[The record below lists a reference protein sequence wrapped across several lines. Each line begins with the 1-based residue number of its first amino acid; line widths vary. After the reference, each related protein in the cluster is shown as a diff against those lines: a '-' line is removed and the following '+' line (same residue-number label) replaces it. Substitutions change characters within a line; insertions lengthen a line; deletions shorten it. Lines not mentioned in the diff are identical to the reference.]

1 MKSNLSWFA
10 LFLNKIILTKMQIW
24 DFWSCHVRV
33 ERDNGFAKRAS
44 FSCDRD
50 AISQDGMIRSRK
62 QTPNPIASLILFRAR
77 RMFFPVLTRQF
88 RSRFFFTLVYFILS
102 CNWIG
107 IFHEKNATKK
117 THSTYSFHLKKASQK
132 STGTIT
138 QHSVTVS
145 SMSRKACSVTSPN
158 RDCGTIDVALFGLP
172 INLRNALNNVKYKER
187 NWANTV
193 IILSFAQVTNPI
205 YN

>member
-24 DFWSCHVRV
+24 VFWVVMCAWSGIMVSRSERV
-33 ERDNGFAKRAS
+33 FH
-44 FSCDRD
+44 
-50 AISQDGMIRSRK
+50 AIVTQSLRMEWLGHANK
-62 QTPNPIASLILFRAR
+62 LQTPSLRSFCFALVEC
-77 RMFFPVLTRQF
+77 FFPSWPGSFDPV
-88 RSRFFFTLVYFILS
+88 FFTLVYFILS
-102 CNWIG
+102 CNWIC

-117 THSTYSFHLKKASQK
+117 THSTYSFKKASQK